1 MKYAKVAVE
10 AANYSFDMEF
20 TYSIPR
26 ELEATAQ
33 PGCRVTVP
41 FGNGNRKSL
50 GIIFELTDECEAK
63 RIKKITEV
71 KDESPLL
78 NDEMI
83 RLARFIS
90 ERTFCT
96 LYEAAKS
103 MLPAGINY
111 RMVKYYAA
119 NPEADE
125 TKIENLEGGEKEI
138 FDFLL
143 SRGEFVRED
152 LIYSNLSMK
161 GDTPFIEALMKKK
174 LVLLQSDAVKNLG
187 DLTAKMVR
195 PVENGDEGK
204 KLSKKQQ
211 ETFDILK
218 DAGAATVR
226 ELCYFTGYTPA
237 VVNAL
242 VKNGYAEFYECEVDY
257 FAGMK
262 DDAGVRTAVSLTEE
276 QQRAKDKLSSFV
288 REKKRCT
295 ALLYGVTGSG
305 KTSVYMSLMDDVIDS
320 GKSVLLLVPEI
331 GLTPQ
336 ALGIF
341 CKRYGKRVAVFH
353 SALSIRERSE
363 QWKRVKRG
371 ECSVVIGTRSAVFAP
386 LTNLGLIIID
396 EEQEHTYKS
405 EQTPRY
411 DAEDVAKFRSAF
423 NECPLVLASATP
435 RVESYAKALKGRYEL
450 CRLTSRYGNAVMPDV
465 LTVDMRTAEKMSVCT
480 EISKELYDSLKENL
494 ELGKQSIL
502 LINRR
507 GYNTFAVCDACSQ
520 VITCP
525 NCSISMTYHS
535 ANNRLLCHYCGYSMP
550 FTGECPE
557 CHEQS
562 VRYAGFGTQK
572 IQDELQILFPEA
584 KILRMDADTTTAK
597 DSHGR
602 FFGAFE
608 KGDYD
613 ILIGTQMVAKGLDF
627 PNVTLVGVISVDQQL
642 YNDDFRSLE
651 KTFSL
656 LTQVVGRS
664 GRGNSRGKAII
675 QTLTPEN
682 EIIRI
687 AAKQNYDEF
696 FNTEIRIRKAMKY
709 PPFCD
714 LFILGLV
721 GVNEAAVHIAANNI
735 LELIRK
741 LAGEKYK
748 DEKLQVLGPVPAR
761 VSKVGGKFRYR
772 IIIKCINS
780 ASFRAMMSEILKE
793 TGSSPSF
800 KNVTVYGDMNPDSVL

>member
-20 TYSIPR
+20 TYSVPAQL
-26 ELEATAQ
+26 ELSAL

-63 RIKKITEV
+63 RVKKIIEV
-71 KDESPLL
+71 KDETPLL
-78 NDEMI
+78 SDEMI
-83 RLARFIS
+83 QLARFIS
-90 ERTFCT
+90 DRTFCT

-119 NPEADE
+119 NPEAE
-125 TKIENLEGGEKEI
+125 KSKTEKLEGAEKEVYE
-138 FDFLL
+138 LL
-143 SRGEFVRED
+143 VSRGEFVRED
-152 LIYSNLSMK
+152 LIFSNLSMK
-161 GDTPFIEALMKKK
+161 IDLPVTEALLRKK
-174 LVLLQSDAVKNLG
+174 LILLQSDAVKNLG
-187 DLTAKMVR
+187 DLTARMVR
-195 PVENGDEGK
+195 PLENTDEGK

-211 ETFDILK
+211 EVLDILK

-237 VVNAL
+237 VINAL
-242 VKNGYAEFYECEVDY
+242 VKNGFAEFYECEVDY
-257 FAGMK
+257 FAGISG
-262 DDAGVRTAVSLTEE
+262 DEGTRTVISLTDE
-276 QQRAKDKLSSFV
+276 QQQAKEKLSSLALSG
-288 REKKRCT
+288 KRST
-295 ALLYGVTGSG
+295 TLLYGVTGSG
-305 KTSVYMSLMDDVIDS
+305 KTSVYMSLMDEVIDS

-341 CKRYGKRVAVFH
+341 CKRYGRNVAVFH

-363 QWKRVKRG
+363 QWKRVKKG
-371 ECSVVIGTRSAVFAP
+371 ECNVVIGTRSAVFAP
-386 LTNLGLIIID
+386 LSNLGLIIID

-411 DAEDVAKFRSAF
+411 DAADVAKFRSAY

-465 LTVDMRTAEKMSVCT
+465 LTVDMRIAEKMSACN
-480 EISKELYDSLKENL
+480 EISKELYESLKANL
-494 ELGKQSIL
+494 DSGKQSIL

-572 IQDELQILFPEA
+572 IQDELSALFPEA
-584 KILRMDADTTTAK
+584 RILRMDADTTTAK

-608 KGDYD
+608 NGDYD

-664 GRGNSRGKAII
+664 GRGESRGTAII

-696 FNTEIRIRKAMKY
+696 FNTEIKIRKAMKY

-714 LFILGLV
+714 LCVLGLV
-721 GVNEAAVHIAANNI
+721 GTNEAAVHIAANNI

-741 LAGEKYK
+741 LTEEKYK
-748 DEKLQVLGPVPAR
+748 DEKIQVLGPVPAR

-780 ASFRAMMSEILKE
+780 ASFRAMISEILKE
-793 TGSSPSF
+793 TGTSPSY
-800 KNVTVYGDMNPDSVL
+800 KHVTVYGDMNPDSVL